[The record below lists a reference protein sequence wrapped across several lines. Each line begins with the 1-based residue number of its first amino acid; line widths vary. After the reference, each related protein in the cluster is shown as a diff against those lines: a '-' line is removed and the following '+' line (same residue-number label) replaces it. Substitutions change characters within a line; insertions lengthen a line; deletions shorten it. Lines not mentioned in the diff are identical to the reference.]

1 MPLDVAKTR
10 MQNFPGKYKNPI
22 HCMKAMAAENGLKG
36 LYFGFTPFA
45 LQTAGKASI
54 RFTAFAQIKVALE
67 LVMGTENQKTV
78 SMIAGLASGMV
89 EAMIWTTPT
98 ERIKVLKQVSG
109 NRPEY
114 GNIFSATK
122 YIVQTQG
129 ITGMFV
135 GLIPTS
141 IRQASSVGVRF
152 ALYPTVKQIFP
163 ENGGTLTHM
172 AAGGTVGGLSVILN
186 NPVDVIKSIQ
196 QSGKLNEAGKPMGM
210 IECGKLVVKESGWSG
225 FGRGLTAR
233 VPRVF
238 CGQAITFAVYEQI
251 SFMLAD
257 V

>member
-1 MPLDVAKTR
+1 
-10 MQNFPGKYKNPI
+10 
-22 HCMKAMAAENGLKG
+22 
-36 LYFGFTPFA
+36 
-45 LQTAGKASI
+45 
-54 RFTAFAQIKVALE
+54 
-67 LVMGTENQKTV
+67 
-78 SMIAGLASGMV
+78 
-89 EAMIWTTPT
+89 MIWTTPT

-129 ITGMFV
+129 VTGMFV

-172 AAGGTVGGLSVILN
+172 AAGGTVGGMGVVCLFVCLFKINCARKNKGLSVILN

-196 QSGKLNEAGKPMGM
+196 QSGKLNDAGKPMGM